1 MGLEFPELFERAEY
15 LSLYIKSKN
24 SEFITHTL
32 KEAYK
37 NFLTA
42 CETNNMKFNIIDAL
56 EQAAHYSF
64 ADSLIPEL
72 KALLNK
78 TLIEERSQG
87 DYSFNKFN
95 LLSFP
100 NLHERGEDL
109 NLTRQGPFMPINPL
123 KAHKANPTFNT
134 PVKLKKQ
141 ITQNF

>member
-1 MGLEFPELFERAEY
+1 
-15 LSLYIKSKN
+15 
-24 SEFITHTL
+24 
-32 KEAYK
+32 
-37 NFLTA
+37 
-42 CETNNMKFNIIDAL
+42 MKFNIIDAL

-141 ITQNF
+141 ITKLLEGPEIDSNKYIKDIITQLKDLGFSYAKDKKHIIYILYTSRF

>member
-1 MGLEFPELFERAEY
+1 
-15 LSLYIKSKN
+15 
-24 SEFITHTL
+24 
-32 KEAYK
+32 
-37 NFLTA
+37 
-42 CETNNMKFNIIDAL
+42 MKFKVIDAL
-56 EQAAHYSF
+56 EQAAHYNF

-78 TLIEERSQG
+78 SLIEEKVNAN
-87 DYSFNKFN
+87 YSFNKFN

-134 PVKLKKQ
+134 PVKIKKTV
-141 ITQNF
+141 TQNFHRGRVRLFKGYCTMERASNYH